1 MSFSTS
7 KKEAEIGDTD
17 RLSFPNSVLIADL
30 REQPHS
36 IFLSLQNQIQ
46 FSLHIFLSNLDIIH
60 LRYALNLLTA
70 QVDK

>member
-17 RLSFPNSVLIADL
+17 RSSFPNSVLIADL

-36 IFLSLQNQIQ
+36 IFLSLQNYSPI
-46 FSLHIFLSNLDIIH
+46 SLLIFLSDLEIMHPSTCRVSID
-60 LRYALNLLTA
+60 
-70 QVDK
+70 QVDI